1 MAERSTVEVKFEPLG
16 LRAMVP
22 GGSLITRAMLEAGVL
37 LPLDCGGNG
46 TCGRCLVL
54 VEGATSPP
62 SQAEERLLDRE
73 QLDQGWRLA
82 CQTKALG
89 DLRVAVP
96 ETAERA
102 DGGWRIDDG
111 DVKDLEGG
119 TPVVTALALE
129 IPAPTLQDPRS
140 DLARVLALAGGEE
153 HAGADLATASQVS
166 ALARK
171 HNWHLAAFRRGAE
184 LVGVAAPGV
193 PPLGLAVDLGSTK
206 IAAYLVN
213 LEDGKVLASRGRLN
227 PQVTFGADVVTRL
240 QKAIRDPA
248 EGRRM
253 TRLVRR
259 AVGDL
264 AGELAAQAGVEPS
277 QICDMTLV
285 GNSAMHH
292 LLLGLPLEQLGA
304 PPFVACLGQA
314 IDIKARELGL
324 KLAPGAYVH
333 LPPLVGGFVGSDN
346 VAMIMGADLD
356 RPGPVRLGL
365 DIGTNTE
372 VVLTVPGGEH
382 AMVIA
387 SAPSGPTF
395 EGAHL
400 SSGMRAMAGA
410 ISKVEIL
417 DDQPVCFT
425 IDGGA
430 PAGICGSGII
440 DTVAR
445 LLEAGIINSRG
456 HLDRS
461 HPRVRADQRNISYIL
476 VPAEQSAIGQ
486 DIAITQKDI
495 SQVQLAKAAIS
506 AAAGTLLELAGL
518 GVDDIAEVV
527 LAGSFGGHIDVAGAK
542 RIGLIPNVA
551 AASYAQV
558 GNAAGKGARKV
569 LVASEMRARAKAI
582 PAMSRYVELASE
594 TKFNTLFARSLS
606 LPESSF

>member
-1 MAERSTVEVKFEPLG
+1 MADRASVEVKFEPMDLM
-16 LRAMVP
+16 ATVP
-22 GGSLITRAMLEAGVL
+22 GGSLITRAMVNAGVL

-46 TCGRCLVL
+46 TCGRCLVQ
-54 VEGATSPP
+54 VEGPASAPSP
-62 SQAEERLLDRE
+62 AEERLLDRE

-82 CQTKALG
+82 CQTEALG
-89 DLRVAVP
+89 DLRVTVP

-102 DGGWRIDDG
+102 DSGWRIDDG
-111 DVKDLEGG
+111 DVQDIEGG
-119 TPVVTALALE
+119 TPVVTGLTLE
-129 IPAPTLQDPRS
+129 VPVPTLQDPRA
-140 DLARVLALAGGEE
+140 DLARVLALTGGGGN
-153 HAGADLATASQVS
+153 AGADLATASQVS
-166 ALARK
+166 ELARK
-171 HNWHLAAFRRGAE
+171 HGWGLTAFQRGAE
-184 LVGVAAPGV
+184 LVGVTGPGSS
-193 PPLGLAVDLGSTK
+193 PLGLAVDLGSTK

-213 LEDGKVLASRGRLN
+213 LEDGRVVASKGRLN

-240 QKAIRDPA
+240 QKAIHDPA

-259 AVGDL
+259 AIGDL
-264 AGELAAQAGVEPS
+264 AGELAAQAGVDPS
-277 QICDMTLV
+277 QICEMSLV

-304 PPFVACLGQA
+304 PPFVACLGSA
-314 IDIKARELGL
+314 VDIKARELGL
-324 KLAPGAYVH
+324 RLAPGAYVH

-372 VVLTVPGGEH
+372 VVITAPNGGH
-382 AMVIA
+382 AMFIA

-410 ISKVEIL
+410 ISKVEMRE
-417 DDQPVCFT
+417 DQPVCFT

-430 PAGICGSGII
+430 PAGVCGSGII
-440 DTVAR
+440 DAVAR
-445 LLEAGIINSRG
+445 LLEAGVINSRG
-456 HLDRS
+456 HLDRK
-461 HPRVRADQRNISYIL
+461 HPRVRADQRSISYIL
-476 VPAEQSAIGQ
+476 VPAEQSAVGQ
-486 DIAITQKDI
+486 DIVVTQMDI

-518 GVDDIAEVV
+518 GFDDIAEVV
-527 LAGSFGGHIDVAGAK
+527 LAGSFGGHIDVASAK
-542 RIGLIPNVA
+542 RIGLIPTVA
-551 AASYAQV
+551 GATYAQV

-569 LVASEMRARAKAI
+569 LAAKEMRDRAKAI

-594 TKFNTLFARSLS
+594 TKFNTLFARSLGF
-606 LPESSF
+606 PGQ